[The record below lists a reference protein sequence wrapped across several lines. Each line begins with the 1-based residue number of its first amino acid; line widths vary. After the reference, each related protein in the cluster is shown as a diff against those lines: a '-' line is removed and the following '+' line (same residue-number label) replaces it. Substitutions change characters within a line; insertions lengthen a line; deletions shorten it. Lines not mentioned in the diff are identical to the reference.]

1 MRIGLQGPT
10 SHAING
16 LYIAH
21 STHALTL
28 SSSLPSAPG
37 PGTTKGFGAIKRVAS
52 ANRRSQEGAVGRR
65 EAHTG
70 VLGSRAGLRALL
82 RRAGVAKRAGAGV
95 R

>member
-10 SHAING
+10 SHVING

-37 PGTTKGFGAIKRVAS
+37 SGTTKGFGAIKRVAS
-52 ANRRSQEGAVGRR
+52 ANRSQEGAVGRR